1 MKRKEE
7 CEQSLRIEITPE
19 EQLFVEQSLIDDL
32 NTGVQKHGTGPVM
45 VSGREW
51 KNRTTVKKN
60 LEGTLGAAILVK
72 QAF

>member
-7 CEQSLRIEITPE
+7 CEQSLRIEITPK

-51 KNRTTVKKN
+51 KNRTTIKKPRRN
-60 LEGTLGAAILVK
+60 VGSGHPC
-72 QAF
+72 